1 MTGGPLVETRFR
13 VPLRIAA
20 VFAGYLLYRW
30 VGDAR
35 VIPGVMVGF
44 GAVLVAWAI
53 IDQVTLI
60 RGQRL
65 GLLQVGSAILGLVLA
80 GLGAYLTYR

>member
-1 MTGGPLVETRFR
+1 MKGGPLIETRFR
-13 VPLRIAA
+13 LPLRIAA
-20 VFAGYLLYRW
+20 VFGGYLLYRW

-44 GAVLVAWAI
+44 GMVLVAWAI
-53 IDQVTLI
+53 IDEVTLI
-60 RGQRL
+60 KGQRL

-80 GLGAYLTYR
+80 GLGAYLTFR